1 MWGFAVW
8 GQTSG
13 ILIWGGGLGQI
24 WGDIYNVLAK
34 AEHGVCK
41 INQLPWE
48 YDERINKLKKEL
60 EEIAKGTYLG
70 FYSKHR
76 QNLLEGLLHDNFPIV
91 TELRRVTRRATL
103 DCSKTTDQLVE
114 EGVLVAAQFAQRINH
129 NHKSRIEK
137 DGVSQLTAGA
147 FRDWYVSS
155 FRLLV
160 DVANSSGRN
169 YANLE
174 KLGAQYDML
183 KCRFEETRLALMS
196 STIADFMKKR
206 SRIQFD

>member
-1 MWGFAVW
+1 MLLLWGWGKRLGMFIFWEGWFFVGVS

-13 ILIWGGGLGQI
+13 ILTWGGGATIGVLGQI
-24 WGDIYNVLAK
+24 WDIYNVLAK
-34 AEHGVCK
+34 AQHGVCK

-70 FYSKHR
+70 FYSKYR
-76 QNLLEGLLHDNFPIV
+76 QNLLERLLHNNFPTIK
-91 TELRRVTRRATL
+91 ELRRVTRRATL

-114 EGVLVAAQFAQRINH
+114 EGVLVAAQFAQRIN
-129 NHKSRIEK
+129 NNLKSRIEK
-137 DGVSQLTAGA
+137 DRVAELIAGA
-147 FRDWYVSS
+147 FRDWDVST

-169 YANLE
+169 YA
-174 KLGAQYDML
+174 
-183 KCRFEETRLALMS
+183 
-196 STIADFMKKR
+196 STTC
-206 SRIQFD
+206 